1 MDRHEARA
9 GRLHQQARTATLTQT
24 RPSGSSRH
32 LRRALAA
39 GALVLAVLA
48 LTAPAASASE
58 AICNVAIPMSDG
70 VILRGDL
77 YLPSGSGHYPTVLT
91 VTGYNKDAGN
101 PTGQECGGSGSSGI
115 AGDEPA
121 LAEKGYAVL
130 VVDDRGTGASGGKWE
145 SWGERTQQDYKELLT
160 WIQQQSWSDGSVAP
174 TGESYMGITSL
185 LIAEADAARVKE
197 GLPRAVKAVWA
208 DIPMADAYRDV
219 TFQGGSTDTG
229 FIPFWLGLVTALS
242 ALPPSDTSSNPQEAA
257 SVYVEHLLANSEFDV
272 SHLIGASLGEEGAYD
287 GPFYRLRSP
296 VVRASEITV
305 PVVIQ
310 GGWWDLFQRG
320 EPLLW
325 ESLKNSKD
333 LVLFMSPHYH
343 VTSGPAYED
352 PNIKEHWFGHWLKG
366 EKNGVQKTPKV
377 NLYPINGTHWEHFKK
392 FPLPK
397 TKYTRLYLN
406 GEPSGSNPA
415 SLHDGSLASTPPKAE
430 SGDTAPLLPAS
441 SPCSRETA
449 QWTAGLAS
457 NEICDKTNNTYEASS
472 LTYTTAPLS
481 APETI
486 EGLLKTNL
494 WATLS
499 TSDATMVAVL
509 SEVEPDGKSEQITAG
524 FLQASL
530 RATDPS
536 LATYGPKHIVT
547 RPWHPFTKESQQAVT
562 PGQPT
567 EYEVEIYPTGV
578 IVPAGDRLRLT
589 IGTANTFTG
598 TPSVPTLGQ
607 ELGGTI
613 TLLHGGAHDS
623 YVQLPAAG

>member
-1 MDRHEARA
+1 MDRPAASA
-9 GRLHQQARTATLTQT
+9 GRLHQQARASTGVRAT
-24 RPSGSSRH
+24 RR
-32 LRRALAA
+32 LRTALAA
-39 GALVLAVLA
+39 AAFAVAILAVGAQAANASVA
-48 LTAPAASASE
+48 LCDVPIT
-58 AICNVAIPMSDG
+58 MSDG
-70 VILRGDL
+70 VVLRANIW
-77 YLPSGSGHYPTVLT
+77 LPSSTGHYPTVLT
-91 VTGYNKDAGN
+91 VTGYNKDAGD
-101 PTGQECGGSGSSGI
+101 PTGECASSPSQGI

-121 LAEKGYAVL
+121 LAEKGFAVMVL
-130 VVDDRGTGASGGKWE
+130 DDRGTGDSGGKWD
-145 SWGERTQQDYKELLT
+145 SWGERTQQDYKEVLD
-160 WIQQQSWSDGSVAP
+160 WIQGQGWSDGGVAT

-197 GLPRAVKAVWA
+197 GKPRAVQAVWA

-219 TFQGGSTDTG
+219 TFQGGSVDSG
-229 FIPFWLGLVTALS
+229 FIPLWLGLVTGLS
-242 ALPPSDTSSNPQEAA
+242 DLPPASAQENPQEAA
-257 SVYVEHLLANSEFDV
+257 TVYLEHLFGNAEFSV
-272 SHLIGASLGEEGAYD
+272 SHILGAALGEEDAYD

-325 ESLKNSKD
+325 ESLTNSKD
-333 LVLFMSPHYH
+333 RVLFMSAHYH
-343 VTSGPAYED
+343 ITSGPEYET
-352 PNIKEHWFGHWLKG
+352 PNLKEAWFSHWLKG
-366 EKNGVQKTPKV
+366 TKNGVQKTPKV
-377 NLYPINGTHWEHFKK
+377 NLYPINGTHWEHFKT

-397 TKYTRLYLN
+397 TSYRRLYLS
-406 GEPSGSNPA
+406 GESSGSAPL
-415 SLHDGSLASTPPKAE
+415 SVHDGSLGSAPPTGE

-449 QWTAGLAS
+449 QWTAGAAS
-457 NEICDKTNNTYEASS
+457 NPFCDTTNNTYEASS
-472 LTYTTAPLS
+472 LTYTTAPLG
-481 APETI
+481 APEKI
-486 EGLLKTNL
+486 AGLLKTNL
-494 WATLS
+494 WASLS
-499 TSDATMVAVL
+499 TSDATLVAVL

-536 LATYGPKHIVT
+536 LATYGPKNIIT

-589 IGTANTFTG
+589 VGTANTFTG
-598 TPSVPTLGQ
+598 TPTVPTLGQ

-613 TLLHGGAHDS
+613 TLLHGGGHDS
-623 YVQLPAAG
+623 YVQLPIVP

>member
-1 MDRHEARA
+1 MDRLVARVRRLQPQAGTSTGARA
-9 GRLHQQARTATLTQT
+9 
-24 RPSGSSRH
+24 PSR
-32 LRRALAA
+32 LRRALA
-39 GALVLAVLA
+39 VAVLA
-48 LTAPAASASE
+48 AAALAAGTSTASAS
-58 AICNVAIPMSDG
+58 VALCDVPITMSDG
-70 VILRGDL
+70 VVLRANI
-77 YLPSGSGHYPTVLT
+77 YLPSTTGRFATVLT
-91 VTGYNKDAGN
+91 VTGYNKNAGS
-101 PTGQECGGSGSSGI
+101 PTGECANSTSVI
-115 AGDEPA
+115 AGGEA
-121 LAEKGYAVL
+121 GLAEKGFAVMVL
-130 VVDDRGTGASGGKWE
+130 DDRGTGDSGGKWD
-145 SWGERTQQDYKELLT
+145 SWGERTQLDYKEVLD
-160 WIQQQSWSDGSVAP
+160 WIQQQGWSDGSVAT
-174 TGESYMGITSL
+174 TGASYMGITSL

-197 GLPRAVKAVWA
+197 GKPRAVKAVWA

-219 TFQGGSTDTG
+219 TFQGGSVDSG
-229 FIPFWLGLVTALS
+229 FIPLWLGLVTALS
-242 ALPPSDTSSNPQEAA
+242 DLPPTSAQEDPQEAA
-257 SVYVEHLLANSEFDV
+257 TNYIEHLVGNAEFSV
-272 SHLIGASLGEEGAYD
+272 AHILGAALGEEDAYD

-305 PVVIQ
+305 PVVIT

-333 LVLFMSPHYH
+333 RVLFMSAHYH
-343 VTSGPAYED
+343 ITSGPEYED
-352 PNIKEHWFGHWLKG
+352 PNIKEEWFSHWLKG
-366 EKNGVQKTPKV
+366 TKNNVQKTSKV
-377 NLYPINGTHWEHFKK
+377 NLYPINGTHWEHLKK

-397 TKYTRLYLN
+397 TKYERLYLS
-406 GEPSGSNPA
+406 GESSGSAPL
-415 SLHDGSLASTPPKAE
+415 SVHDGSLAGAPPKTE
-430 SGDTAPLLPAS
+430 SGDAAPLLPAS

-449 QWTAGLAS
+449 QWTAGAAS
-457 NEICDKTNNTYEASS
+457 NPICDTTNNTYEASS
-472 LTYTTAPLS
+472 LTYSTAPLA
-481 APETI
+481 APEKI

-494 WATLS
+494 WASLS
-499 TSDATMVAVL
+499 TSDATLVAVL

-578 IVPAGDRLRLT
+578 VVPAGDRLRLT

-598 TPSVPTLGQ
+598 TPAVPTLGQ

-613 TLLHGGAHDS
+613 TLLHGGGHDS
-623 YVQLPAAG
+623 YVQLPVVR